1 MRSGVQSLD
10 AARTNEYDTATFLQ
24 IRGITGIVRFLP
36 SFFLL
41 SALTW
46 GQTCVPVS
54 TLRPV
59 DSLSGSFTDS
69 DCRLSDGSIR
79 AEYVL
84 TLPTFGQLQLNATS
98 TDFDVTLFLRDAA
111 GRKLE
116 SGPAIRRTIERGE

>member
-1 MRSGVQSLD
+1 MR
-10 AARTNEYDTATFLQ
+10 F
-24 IRGITGIVRFLP
+24 IP

-59 DSLSGSFTDS
+59 DSLSGSLTGA
-69 DCRLSDGSIR
+69 DCRLSDGSIS

-84 TLPTFGQLQLNATS
+84 TLPTFGQLQLNAAS
-98 TDFDVTLFLRDAA
+98 TDFEVTLFLRDAIA
-111 GRKLE
+111 DHDPSLRFTT
-116 SGPAIRRTIERGE
+116 SMPVVAARSRRTMGER